1 MKPKEK
7 REKLNIKLRF
17 AAGLEK
23 ALKNSGF
30 SSFRQLALHIGF
42 EPAHIQRIATAKV
55 DIALSS
61 AVSLAEGLGIS
72 YTELASYYDGVTE
85 SDIRKFLEQQES
97 RRRKPAKKSK
107 PSITRQKKKKG

>member
-17 AAGLEK
+17 AVGLEK
-23 ALKNSGF
+23 ALKNSEF
-30 SSFRQLALHIGF
+30 ESFRQLALHIGF

-61 AVSLAEGLGIS
+61 AISLAEGLGLS
-72 YTELASYYDGVTE
+72 FAQLATYYDNVTE
-85 SDIRKFLEQQES
+85 ADIRKFLEGQEA
-97 RRRKPAKKSK
+97 RKRKPTKKVT
-107 PSITRQKKKKG
+107 PRKK